1 MVIKLQYTFL
11 LKVTLNQHQS
21 DNFVICNL
29 KQTSYFN
36 IMNST
41 IKTNEG
47 KLIKMSIG
55 GYVTQ
60 PSFKNPGYIPDN
72 DGKSVI
78 YPGMF
83 GVVNNVKVGDKAFG
97 WAGDHIEPGVSI
109 DSEKINEH
117 FALHYLVCTGNK
129 AIVRSGDAKGKVGI
143 VTGEHARN
151 LIHFDQKTLDKIC
164 IGDQVDIITHGRGL
178 KLIDFPEIEI
188 KKIDPNLLKA
198 MNIKVIKGKLIIDVA
213 IELPI
218 RIMGSGAELNSEY
231 VDQDLMSGDRQLM
244 KKLKIDEMKL
254 GDLIV
259 INHADHRWGRSF
271 KKDYV
276 SIAICIHGDSVMTG
290 HGPGIMTIMTGEKQY
305 LGWSISRVANLKKI
319 LKIKK

>member
-1 MVIKLQYTFL
+1 MK
-11 LKVTLNQHQS
+11 
-21 DNFVICNL
+21 NL
-29 KQTSYFN
+29 S
-36 IMNST
+36 IISNS
-41 IKTNEG
+41 NS
-47 KLIKMSIG
+47 LIKMVVA
-55 GYVTQ
+55 GYVSQ

-83 GVVNNVKVGDKAFG
+83 GVVNNVKIGDKAFG

-109 DSEKINEH
+109 DSEHINEH
-117 FALHYLVCTGNK
+117 FALHYMVCIGNK
-129 AIVRSGDAKGKVGI
+129 AIVRSGEAKGSIGV

-151 LIHFDQKTLDKIC
+151 LVHFKQKTLDKIC
-164 IGDQVDIITHGRGL
+164 VGDQIDIITHGRGL
-178 KLIDFPEIEI
+178 KLLDFPEIEI
-188 KKIDPNLLKA
+188 KKIDPKLLKS
-198 MNIKVIKGKLIIDVA
+198 MNLKIIDKRLIIDVA

-231 VDQDLMSGDRQLM
+231 VDQDLMSGDRSLM
-244 KKLKIDEMKL
+244 KKLKIDQMRL

-271 KKDYV
+271 KKEYI

-290 HGPGIMTIMTGEKQY
+290 HGPGIMTIMTGKRKD
-305 LGWSISRVANLKKI
+305 LGWNINKNANIKNI
-319 LKIKK
+319 LKVKK